1 MTDRL
6 DVIAAF
12 ADGELVAGD
21 ELEAALADA
30 AGRAY
35 LIDVLALRGLIE
47 NRRTD
52 HVRQGYGG
60 SPKLA
65 ATGTSVVG
73 GQTGAKRTLWFSSI
87 AALVLV
93 GVAGGYIAGRQQN
106 PVTNPVRDEG
116 TASPAAVVPAPAPTH
131 VIRMENGV
139 NWNEKAGGN

>member
-6 DVIAAF
+6 DVVAAF

-21 ELEAALADA
+21 ELEAALADPS
-30 AGRAY
+30 GRAY

-47 NRRTD
+47 ERRVVAVTP
-52 HVRQGYGG
+52 VIGGRQ
-60 SPKLA
+60 PA
-65 ATGTSVVG
+65 
-73 GQTGAKRTLWFSSI
+73 AKRMSSLLSI
-87 AALVLV
+87 AALVIA

-106 PVTNPVRDEG
+106 PVTTAVRDAG
-116 TASPAAVVPAPAPTH
+116 TASAAVAPAPAPTH

>member
-12 ADGELVAGD
+12 ADGELVPGD
-21 ELEAALADA
+21 ELEAALADE

-47 NRRTD
+47 GRRAD
-52 HVRQGYGG
+52 HLRQGYGV
-60 SPKLA
+60 A
-65 ATGTSVVG
+65 SVVG
-73 GQTGAKRTLWFSSI
+73 GLQPAARRTLWLSSV

-106 PVTNPVRDEG
+106 PVTTAVRDAG
-116 TASPAAVVPAPAPTH
+116 TASAAAVVPAPAPTH